1 MALDLAEVR
10 RVASERLK
18 GVCAVC
24 RHCNGVACAGQVPGY
39 GGAGTGSGF
48 ISNVD
53 ALARVKVNL
62 RVLHED
68 YEPCTEVELFG
79 MRLSM
84 PILGAAVAGVK
95 VNRMPGLTEDELAR
109 AMMLGPLMA
118 GTIGM
123 GGDGGDSDVY
133 ESTMKVLSEAEGRA
147 IPVIKPRANGEI
159 IKKALRAAD
168 AGARAVA
175 IDVDAAGL
183 VNMALTGQ
191 KVEPKTQDKI
201 AEIVDKVR
209 IPVILKGIMT
219 PEDALTAARAGAA
232 AIVVSN
238 HGGRAIDCTP
248 GTAEVLPGIAAAVR
262 GKLTVLADGGVRSGL
277 DVLKMLAL
285 GADAVLVGRP
295 LAIAGAGGGPDA
307 VKQQLETYMTQLK
320 VAMILTG
327 ATSVRSVPEWV
338 IFR

>member
-1 MALDLAEVR
+1 MALDMAEVR
-10 RVASERLK
+10 RVASENLK
-18 GVCAVC
+18 GVCVVC
-24 RHCNGVACAGQVPGY
+24 RHCNGLACAGQVPGY

-48 ISNVD
+48 ISNVE
-53 ALARVKVNL
+53 ALAKVKVNL
-62 RVLHED
+62 RVLHGD
-68 YEPCTEVELFG
+68 FEPKTGVELFG
-79 MRLSM
+79 MKLSM

-109 AMMLGPLMA
+109 AMMLGPVMA

-133 ESTMKVLSEAEGRA
+133 DSTMRVLIEAEGRA

-159 IKKALRAAD
+159 IRKAIKAAEN
-168 AGARAVA
+168 GAKAVA

-201 AEIVDKVR
+201 AEIVEKAGV
-209 IPVILKGIMT
+209 PVILKGIMT

-232 AIVVSN
+232 GIVVSN

-248 GTAEVLPGIAAAVR
+248 GTAEVLPGIARAVK

-285 GADAVLVGRP
+285 GADAVLIGRP
-295 LAIAGAGGGPDA
+295 LAIVGAGGGPEA
-307 VKQQLETYMTQLK
+307 VKQQLETYLAQLR

-327 ATSVRSVPEWV
+327 AADVRSIPDNV
-338 IFR
+338 IFS

>member
-1 MALDLAEVR
+1 MDMAEVR
-10 RVASERLK
+10 RVASENLK
-18 GVCAVC
+18 GVCVVC
-24 RHCNGVACAGQVPGY
+24 KHCNGLACAGQVPGY

-48 ISNVD
+48 ISNVE
-53 ALARVKVNL
+53 ALAKLKVNL

-68 YEPCTEVELFG
+68 IEPKTGLELFG
-79 MRLSM
+79 IKLSM

-109 AMMLGPLMA
+109 AMMLGPVMA

-133 ESTMKVLSEAEGRA
+133 DSTMRVLIEAEGRA
-147 IPVIKPRANGEI
+147 IPVIKPRANEEI
-159 IKKALRAAD
+159 IRKAIRASEN
-168 AGARAVA
+168 GAKAVA

-201 AEIVDKVR
+201 AEIVERAGV
-209 IPVILKGIMT
+209 PVILKGIMT

-232 AIVVSN
+232 GIVVSN

-248 GTAEVLPGIAAAVR
+248 GTAEVLPGIARAVK
-262 GKLTVLADGGVRSGL
+262 GKLTILADGGVRSGL

-285 GADAVLVGRP
+285 GADAVLIGRP
-295 LAIAGAGGGPDA
+295 LAIVGAGGGPEA
-307 VKQQLETYMTQLK
+307 VKQQLETYMAQLK

-327 ATSVRSVPEWV
+327 AADVRSVPVNV
-338 IFR
+338 IYR

>member
-1 MALDLAEVR
+1 MALDMAEVR
-10 RVASERLK
+10 RVASEKLK
-18 GVCAVC
+18 GVCMVC
-24 RHCNGVACAGQVPGY
+24 KHCNGLACAGQVPGY

-48 ISNVD
+48 MNNVE
-53 ALARVKVNL
+53 ALAKVKVNL

-68 YEPCTEVELFG
+68 FEPQTEVELFG
-79 MRLSM
+79 MKLSM

-95 VNRMPGLTEDELAR
+95 VNRMPGLTEDELTR
-109 AMMLGPLMA
+109 AMMLGPVMA
-118 GTIGM
+118 GTVGM

-133 ESTMKVLSEAEGRA
+133 DSTMRVLIEAEGRS
-147 IPVIKPRANGEI
+147 IPVIKPRANEEI
-159 IKKALRAAD
+159 IRKALKASEN
-168 AGARAVA
+168 GAKAVA

-191 KVEPKTQDKI
+191 KVEPKTEGKI
-201 AEIVDKVR
+201 AEIVERVG

-232 AIVVSN
+232 GIVVSN

-248 GTAEVLPGIAAAVR
+248 GTADVLPGIARAVK
-262 GKLTVLADGGVRSGL
+262 GKLFILADGGVRSGL

-285 GADAVLVGRP
+285 GADAVLIGRP
-295 LAIAGAGGGPDA
+295 LAIVGAGGGPEA
-307 VKQQLETYMTQLK
+307 VKQQLQIYLAQLK

-327 ATSVRSVPEWV
+327 ATDVRLVPEDL